1 MKRRLVIYGECI
13 EGGATIIS
21 TTLNNSELLEI
32 LCEVERK
39 FDNNITEPLVETAHQ
54 LFPDREFIY
63 LVSSNENDA
72 VFNLAIAAKPIARN
86 YDWNF
91 YEV

>member
-1 MKRRLVIYGECI
+1 MKRRLVIYGEDI
-13 EGGATIIS
+13 EGEAIIIS

-32 LCEVERK
+32 LYEVERK
-39 FDNNITEPLVETAHQ
+39 FNNDITEPLVETAHQ

-72 VFNLAIAAKPIARN
+72 VFNLAITAKFIACN
-86 YDWNF
+86 CDWNF